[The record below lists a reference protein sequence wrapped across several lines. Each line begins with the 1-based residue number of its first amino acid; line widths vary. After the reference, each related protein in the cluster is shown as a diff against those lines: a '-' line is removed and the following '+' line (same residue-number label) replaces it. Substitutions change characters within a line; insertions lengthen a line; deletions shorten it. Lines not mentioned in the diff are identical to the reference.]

1 MGLRASHR
9 EDFFDVTMS
18 GQRGESATQGEVA
31 SREVDLARR
40 SQDVNPETQGFLRG
54 AISVFILFHLIAITC
69 WALPTNFSPVK
80 DVKEFIRPYMVWS
93 GLFQSW
99 DFFAPNPRAINS
111 YIEAVAI
118 TQDHHQSVWAFP
130 RMDQLSFG
138 ERYRKERYRKFA
150 ENLPEQRNAY
160 LRHGVAKHV
169 AGLLNSQTNP
179 PYMILLIE
187 FQAPIKLGAKSD
199 PIPKPGIFYEYY
211 VQPED
216 LQ

>member
-1 MGLRASHR
+1 M
-9 EDFFDVTMS
+9 TMS
-18 GQRGESATQGEVA
+18 GQPGERAPQGEGP

-40 SQDVNPETQGFLRG
+40 SQAVTPESRAFVRG

-69 WALPTNFSPVK
+69 WALPTDFSPVK
-80 DVKEFIRPYMVWS
+80 DVKELIRPYMVWS

-99 DFFAPNPRAINS
+99 DFFAPNPRAVNS
-111 YIEAVAI
+111 YIEADAI
-118 TQDHHQSVWAFP
+118 TQDRHQTVWAFP
-130 RMDQLSFG
+130 RMDQLSYG

-150 ENLPEQRNAY
+150 EGLPEQKNAY
-160 LRHGVAKHV
+160 LWQGVAKHV
-169 AGLLNSQTNP
+169 ARLLNNQANP

-187 FQAPIKLGAKSD
+187 FQAPIKLGAASD